1 MPCSKCDG
9 FLPQLCVQGR
19 GRRRSTPCSR
29 RCPAAATTGAATR
42 PRRTSTSRS
51 RRSRPA
57 ATASSRP
64 TTDRQTYA
72 PDRHLRGLLPDALLD
87 AYAFWR
93 NADDASLCGYARAAP
108 ADAVVVVALDGAAAR
123 PRVVV
128 TRRRV
133 EPGAGGPDDAPPL
146 PDAYG
151 GLAVA
156 QGAPRTLLRVGGHG
170 GHDVAARLDAAAQVL
185 VWLAPVA
192 RGALAVDAVE
202 LDARRPR
209 ERPSS
214 THSAHSRGIDSSS
227 ICFTVDGRVG
237 RVDGLDFEE
246 VFCYV
251 SDEDSSMEGL
261 ALYEYGIEMYWVDR
275 KRDALCGAELECNDY
290 WAVSEG
296 FDEPIDVAVDERA
309 AALYVADHTGIYKMD
324 QVGSDLVLSAADA
337 GLWTST

>member
-1 MPCSKCDG
+1 MARRVPRERRIG
-9 FLPQLCVQGR
+9 ERGGR
-19 GRRRSTPCSR
+19 PATRQSSAPDATSGACCPTRSSTPTPSGATPTRRRS
-29 RCPAAATTGAATR
+29 ATTRAR
-42 PRRTSTSRS
+42 RRRTTTSS
-51 RRSRPA
+51 
-57 ATASSRP
+57 SSRP
-64 TTDRQTYA
+64 T
-72 PDRHLRGLLPDALLD
+72 
-87 AYAFWR
+87 
-93 NADDASLCGYARAAP
+93 
-108 ADAVVVVALDGAAAR
+108 AR
-123 PRVVV
+123 PRVVA
-128 TRRRV
+128 TRRLV